1 MRSEYREAERFERL
15 TFTEETFYDC
25 DFSDCTFIDCTFES
39 CKLDHSVFTECQ
51 FVRCTIT
58 GLKTT
63 MSRAK
68 FTDFEDCA
76 LHNIEWMSLQGD
88 GAFADPIDHVKNC
101 RLKYNT
107 FTEMNLKKFRF
118 AGNVIQRSMF
128 AKCDL
133 AGADFARC
141 DLQDTEFF
149 QCDMRKA
156 DFTDAIGYKVDIL
169 GSKLQDAKFSLPEAV
184 NLLSDLHIKLV

>member
-1 MRSEYREAERFERL
+1 
-15 TFTEETFYDC
+15 
-25 DFSDCTFIDCTFES
+25 
-39 CKLDHSVFTECQ
+39 
-51 FVRCTIT
+51 
-58 GLKTT
+58 
-63 MSRAK
+63 
-68 FTDFEDCA
+68 
-76 LHNIEWMSLQGD
+76 
-88 GAFADPIDHVKNC
+88 
-101 RLKYNT
+101 
-107 FTEMNLKKFRF
+107 
-118 AGNVIQRSMF
+118 MF

-133 AGADFARC
+133 AGADFAHC